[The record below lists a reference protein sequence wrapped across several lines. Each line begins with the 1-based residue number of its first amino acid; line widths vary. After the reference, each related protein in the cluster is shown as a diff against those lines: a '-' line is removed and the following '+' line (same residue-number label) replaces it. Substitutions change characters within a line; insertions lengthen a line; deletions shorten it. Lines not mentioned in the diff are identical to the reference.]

1 MKQFSIEEYLA
12 KPSRG
17 IVTRDG
23 KSVRIICTDFNNP
36 IYPIIGEIKGAKWPT
51 SFTESGRQD
60 AVGESPTDL
69 FFVSEKNE
77 GWINIY
83 PDHATGLAI
92 YKSEKEAKDCANTEV
107 IATIKIEWKE

>member
-36 IYPIIGEIKGAKWPT
+36 IYPVIGEIKGAKWPT

-69 FFVSEKNE
+69 FFASQKHE
-77 GWINIY
+77 GWVNIY
-83 PDHATGLAI
+83 AGPITGVVI
-92 YKSEKEAKDCANTEV
+92 YKSEEGAKGCANKEV
-107 IATIKIEWKE
+107 IATIKIEWEE